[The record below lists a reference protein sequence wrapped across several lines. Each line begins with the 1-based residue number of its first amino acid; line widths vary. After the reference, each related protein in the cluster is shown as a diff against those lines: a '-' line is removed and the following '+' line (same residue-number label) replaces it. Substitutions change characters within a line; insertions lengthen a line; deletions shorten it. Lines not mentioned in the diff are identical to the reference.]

1 MLYMNGA
8 FLTSYILQCPSQVHL
23 WDSGGLKLNFDG
35 SLNPFRQPGG
45 ISGIIG
51 NDKGD
56 LLLAYAGATKARSKP
71 GRGRTTGIGSAK
83 KKKTHSHVLNQLQLG
98 SEKNYELTNSRIVV
112 DLQILI
118 ALRELK
124 SHVW

>member
-83 KKKTHSHVLNQLQLG
+83 KKK
-98 SEKNYELTNSRIVV
+98 LTLMSSTSYSWGAKKITN
-112 DLQILI
+112 LQILVSLLI
-118 ALRELK
+118 CK
-124 SHVW
+124 Y